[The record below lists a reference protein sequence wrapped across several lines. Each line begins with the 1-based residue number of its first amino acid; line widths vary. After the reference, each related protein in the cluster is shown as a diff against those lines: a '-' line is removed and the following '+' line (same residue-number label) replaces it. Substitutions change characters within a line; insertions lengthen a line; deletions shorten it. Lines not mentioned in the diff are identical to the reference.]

1 MVIERVLSHLAHVY
15 GGKRWLLGVEVA
27 QAATPT
33 CRRLRGWGCPPPFVV
48 AGRSGSG
55 PVPGAD
61 EALLTLLGRPPL
73 PMMEAIHDAEEAL
86 RALPPEV
93 QAAID
98 AWDPD
103 RSAGALGAF
112 FSDGRPIGGRP
123 FFGARP
129 AAWRRLEDKVAIDAV
144 WDAAGV
150 ERAPSLL
157 RPLEPG
163 AVASAHAT
171 LDRGLGTVWSGDAER
186 GFHGGATYTVHVP
199 DGSAVDAAVAHLRT
213 RCTTARGMPFLEG
226 IPCSAHGIVFP
237 DGVVVLRPAE
247 MVVLRGGRTGFVY
260 FRGGTCWDPPAA
272 RREELRALVRRVGV
286 HLRATLGYRGA
297 FTVDGVMTADGF
309 RPTEL
314 NPRVGAALGMM
325 HGGLPFSM
333 LSDALV
339 EGLVPEVDP
348 AALELELL
356 THADANRVGSLGVT
370 FAVPLPETTEHTLSW
385 TGAGWVE
392 AEAGDAQLRLGPGP
406 SGGYAN
412 LSLVPPPVGES
423 LAPRAAALATWLDR
437 HVGTD
442 FGPLVAAREA

>member
-226 IPCSAHGIVFP
+226 IRVRRTGSCSRTASSCCGRRRWWCSVAGARGSYTSAGAP
-237 DGVVVLRPAE
+237 AGTPRP
-247 MVVLRGGRTGFVY
+247 RGGRSCGRWCGAWGCTCAPPS
-260 FRGGTCWDPPAA
+260 GTAA
-272 RREELRALVRRVGV
+272 RSRW
-286 HLRATLGYRGA
+286 
-297 FTVDGVMTADGF
+297 TA
-309 RPTEL
+309 
-314 NPRVGAALGMM
+314 
-325 HGGLPFSM
+325 
-333 LSDALV
+333 
-339 EGLVPEVDP
+339 
-348 AALELELL
+348 
-356 THADANRVGSLGVT
+356 
-370 FAVPLPETTEHTLSW
+370 
-385 TGAGWVE
+385 
-392 AEAGDAQLRLGPGP
+392 
-406 SGGYAN
+406 
-412 LSLVPPPVGES
+412 
-423 LAPRAAALATWLDR
+423 
-437 HVGTD
+437 
-442 FGPLVAAREA
+442 